1 MCGILFALSRSE
13 IEGLSASYVPCLRE
27 RICARGPDAFGKFKH
42 KVEGWNLEYESSVLH
57 LRGPC
62 DNPTNQPHVDDHGNV
77 LCWNGEIWQMDGEE
91 GFDSLECC
99 SENDGSKLFR
109 ILKENDHNIEGVLR
123 SIQGPFAF
131 VYYQSST
138 STLWFGRDR
147 LGRRSLLY
155 HQDQERFVLA
165 SVSHGKNFQELPPG
179 FYAFKLKDN
188 HPSCLAQSLSSTFIP
203 FQLSPLS
210 IDVSTFSDMKNPVD
224 TFYAQLSE
232 SLKDRVLTIPNNN
245 SPQTESPIPRLAVL
259 YSGGVDC
266 GVIARMIH
274 DIIPSAEP
282 IDLINV
288 AFENPRFMDT
298 FAVADED
305 GCSAP
310 LPDPYNAC
318 PDRQT
323 GLQGWKELMT
333 TCPNRVWNFIA
344 VNVPYTEACKQKDLV
359 TSLIYPNDS
368 IMDFSIGLA
377 FYFASK
383 GEGILLRSPD
393 DLQNCSTCPSYKTS
407 AKVLFSGL
415 GADEQL
421 GGYMR
426 HLRAFERKGM
436 EGLDQELK
444 LDIERIPHRNLG
456 RDDRIMSNQGKE
468 VRYPFLDERLMA
480 LLSKMPTSSK
490 MRLDLLGGDKL
501 ILRELARKLQSPLVG
516 QEKKRAIQFGSKA
529 AKMESGTGRTSGKKK
544 LQSINSEVL

>member
-1 MCGILFALSRSE
+1 MCGILFALSPGG

-27 RICARGPDAFGKFKH
+27 RICARGPDAFGKFQH
-42 KVEGWNLEYESSVLH
+42 KIAGWNLEYECSVLH

-62 DNPTNQPHVDDHGNV
+62 DNPTIQPHVDDDGNV
-77 LCWNGEIWQMDGEE
+77 LCWNGEIWQMGGET

-99 SENDGSKLFR
+99 NENDGSKLFR
-109 ILKENDHNIEGVLR
+109 ILKENDHDVERVLR
-123 SIQGPFAF
+123 MIQGPFAF
-131 VYYQSST
+131 VYYQKST
-138 STLWFGRDR
+138 NTLWFGRDR

-155 HQDQERFVLA
+155 HQEQERFVLA
-165 SVSHGKNFQELPPG
+165 SVSHGKDFQEVPPG
-179 FYAFKLKDN
+179 FYAFTLQDN
-188 HPSCLAQSLSSTFIP
+188 HPLSLAQPFPSSFIP
-203 FQLSPLS
+203 FQLLPLS
-210 IDVSTFSDMKNPVD
+210 IDIPTFSNIETPVD
-224 TFYAQLSE
+224 TFYAQLME
-232 SLKDRVLTIPNNN
+232 SLKDRVLTIPHNNN
-245 SPQTESPIPRLAVL
+245 PQTKTVDPRLAVL

-274 DIIPSAEP
+274 EILPSSEP
-282 IDLINV
+282 VDLINV

-298 FAVADED
+298 FATVDDD
-305 GCSAP
+305 GCSTSVS
-310 LPDPYNAC
+310 DPYNAC

-333 TCPNRVWNFIA
+333 ICPSRVWNFIA
-344 VNVPYTEACKQKDLV
+344 VNVPYTEASKQKDLV

-383 GEGILLRSPD
+383 GKGLLLQSFD
-393 DLQNCSTCPSYKTS
+393 DLPNISTCSPYKTP

-436 EGLDQELK
+436 QGLDEELK

-490 MRLDLLGGDKL
+490 MRLDLAGGDKL

-544 LQSINSEVL
+544 L